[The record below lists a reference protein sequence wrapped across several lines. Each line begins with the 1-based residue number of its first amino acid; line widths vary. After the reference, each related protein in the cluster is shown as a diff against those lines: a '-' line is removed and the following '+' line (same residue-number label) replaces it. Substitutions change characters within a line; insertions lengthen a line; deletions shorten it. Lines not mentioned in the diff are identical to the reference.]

1 MGTLRAGPGHKGM
14 RSQVHLD
21 SCVCELVRMRT
32 YVRCGYICNSQKT
45 KTYCTRSF
53 FVQGSG
59 ERGVWSSHA
68 NYCTTN
74 LHTMMTTEGAKGS
87 INTVAISCSNTN

>member
-32 YVRCGYICNSQKT
+32 YVRCGYMCNSQKT
-45 KTYCTRSF
+45 KTYCTRSSLCRE
-53 FVQGSG
+53 VA
-59 ERGVWSSHA
+59 RGVCGVLMQTIA
-68 NYCTTN
+68 QQTYTR
-74 LHTMMTTEGAKGS
+74 
-87 INTVAISCSNTN
+87 